1 MLADF
6 CGQELTRRG
15 LKDVEKEAF
24 IPGAGREKKW
34 DIAWQY
40 DGKYCLGISRHAAFH
55 HGLIDELVSA
65 RKPPFRAE
73 ICANS
78 WHSGGDV
85 GANRVATKA
94 PDGLRASEGQYVARM
109 SCFKGQ

>member
-1 MLADF
+1 MRPGMSVAPK
-6 CGQELTRRG
+6 QRG
-15 LKDVEKEAF
+15 FTKRCSTL
-24 IPGAGREKKW
+24 
-34 DIAWQY
+34 
-40 DGKYCLGISRHAAFH
+40 
-55 HGLIDELVSA
+55 LVSA